1 MSEKKVPYEK
11 HIDVY
16 ILSDGRKG
24 TIIDYIDIKIADG
37 LAIRCC
43 LVELVKTQE
52 RILYLD
58 KQLVTAFEKHES
70 DIINSY
76 NLVWFYDDEQKGKEE
91 KIIGDGNLLPKLF
104 EIIGKVKHE
113 DNAINKV
120 MILVQRALSITF

>member
-1 MSEKKVPYEK
+1 MTEKKVPYEK
-11 HIDVY
+11 HIDVF

-43 LVELVKTQE
+43 LVELVKTKE

-58 KQLVTAFEKHES
+58 KQLVAAFEKHES
-70 DIINSY
+70 DVINSY
-76 NLVWFYDDEQKGKEE
+76 NLVWFYDDAIYGKEE

-104 EIIGKVKHE
+104 EICGNIRKVE
-113 DNAINKV
+113 GTVNKV
-120 MILVQRALSITF
+120 IITVQRAMSIIV